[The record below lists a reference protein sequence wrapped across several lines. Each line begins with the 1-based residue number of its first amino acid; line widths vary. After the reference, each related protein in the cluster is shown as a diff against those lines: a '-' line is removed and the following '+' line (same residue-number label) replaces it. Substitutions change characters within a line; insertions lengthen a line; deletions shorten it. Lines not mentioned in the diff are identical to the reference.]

1 MPESTPPPANTG
13 SLLKSTVDELIP
25 NVTYPSES
33 DEPIE
38 FVELN
43 LPPEAEPL
51 NERSAGEFLAT
62 KRNRNVEEI
71 SMDDFFNPITEVQD
85 WFSEEENAAARQMT
99 TVREALEKHLTDLKV
114 YKIGYVEKD
123 LYLLGLTAEGQRVG
137 LKTKVTETGEDEE

>member
-1 MPESTPPPANTG
+1 MPESTPPPTDPG
-13 SLLKSTVDELIP
+13 SSLKSTVDELLP

-62 KRNRNVEEI
+62 KRNRHVEEI
-71 SMDDFFNPITEVQD
+71 SVDDFFNPLTDVQD
-85 WFSEEENAAARQMT
+85 WFSDEENKAARQMT
-99 TVREALEKHLTDLKV
+99 KVRETLETHLTDLKAFR
-114 YKIGYVEKD
+114 IGYAEKD